1 MSKYVSY
8 YKTENSKIKAQCD
21 KLQNEVKY
29 ANNRRITKLKEKI
42 FQQQMSF
49 EKKEFEYK
57 MQIEKLTASKENAR
71 PDIKEQTS
79 GIPLSTQGEE
89 DLFREI
95 RDIKSRLKSF
105 Y

>member
-1 MSKYVSY
+1 
-8 YKTENSKIKAQCD
+8 
-21 KLQNEVKY
+21 
-29 ANNRRITKLKEKI
+29 
-42 FQQQMSF
+42 MSF

-71 PDIKEQTS
+71 PDIKEQTG
-79 GIPLSTQGEE
+79 GIPLTTQGEE